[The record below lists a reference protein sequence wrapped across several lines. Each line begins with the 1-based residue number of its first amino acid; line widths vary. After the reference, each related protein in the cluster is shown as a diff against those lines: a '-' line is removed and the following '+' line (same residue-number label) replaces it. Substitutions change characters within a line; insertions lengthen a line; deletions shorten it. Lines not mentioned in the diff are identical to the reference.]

1 MEYLFISNKDDVQ
14 PIQEYLEILKDK
26 SDTELVAAYNR
37 EAKIGIVGVRQQ
49 IRYLMAL
56 RYELQKRFGESP
68 IYIKD
73 NCVVGLLGQI
83 DLQNN
88 SIRLNPS

>member
-1 MEYLFISNKDDVQ
+1 MEYLFIVTKDDIQ

-26 SDTELVAAYNR
+26 SNTELVAAYNR

-49 IRYLMAL
+49 IRYLLAL

-68 IYIKD
+68 VYFID
-73 NCVVGLLGQI
+73 NCVVEIKGIIELV
-83 DLQNN
+83 NN
-88 SIRLNPS
+88 RIKIKQ